1 MKLAEALITRADAEK
16 RIQQLQQ
23 RLVRS
28 VKVQEGD
35 SPPEDPQALLDE
47 AIAIIRNQQV
57 LIQQINRTNAATAF
71 DANRTLTDALA
82 ERDILM
88 KERGMLTFVIG
99 NAAQV
104 QPRYGRMEIKYV
116 SMVDIAELQGRVDD
130 ISRRYRVLDSAI
142 QQLNWSVDL
151 IEN

>member
-1 MKLAEALITRADAEK
+1 MKLAEALIARADAEK

-23 RLVRS
+23 RLLRS

-35 SPPEDPQALLDE
+35 SPPEDPQTLLDE
-47 AIAIIRNQQV
+47 AISIIRNQRV
-57 LIQQINRTNAATAF
+57 LIQQINRSNAATQF
-71 DANRTLTDALA
+71 DATRTLTDALA

-88 KERGMLTFVIG
+88 KERGMLTFVID

-104 QPRYGRMEIKYV
+104 QPRYGRMEIKFI
-116 SMVDIAELQGRVDD
+116 SMVDIAQLQSRVDD
-130 ISRRYRVLDSAI
+130 ISRRYRELDSAI
-142 QQLNWSVDL
+142 QQLNWTIDL